1 MDKLNIQNISCKINA
16 YCQVNPSE
24 DPKKIERAV
33 SNVLS
38 NMDICIK
45 DDSLKATSTTLES
58 ILNIYEK
65 IHSHNTQK
73 VYGRN
78 LKRNLTNDS
87 TWFYL
92 NKQAAFVNVITL
104 CENADESPL
113 GPIKII
119 LQSKQIEKI
128 VDWLVSNLNNHNY
141 S

>member
-1 MDKLNIQNISCKINA
+1 MDKLNIPNISFKINA

-24 DPKKIERAV
+24 DPQKVERAV

-38 NMDICIK
+38 NMDIHVK

-58 ILNIYEK
+58 LLYIHEK
-65 IHSHNTQK
+65 IHSRNTQK

-78 LKRNLTNDS
+78 LKRNLVDDS

-92 NKQAAFVNVITL
+92 NKQAAFVDVVTL

-113 GPIKII
+113 GPIKIM
-119 LQSKQIEKI
+119 LQSKHIENI
-128 VDWLVSNLNNHNY
+128 IEWLVSN
-141 S
+141 SQ

>member
-1 MDKLNIQNISCKINA
+1 MDKLNISNTPCKISA

-24 DPKKIERAV
+24 DPQKVERAV

-38 NMDICIK
+38 NMEIYIK
-45 DDSLKATSTTLES
+45 DNSLTATSTTLES
-58 ILNIYEK
+58 LLHIHEK
-65 IHSHNTQK
+65 IHSRNTQK

-78 LKRNLTNDS
+78 LKRNLVDDS

-92 NKQAAFVNVITL
+92 NKQAALVDVIIL

-119 LQSKQIEKI
+119 LQSKYIENI
-128 VDWLVSNLNNHNY
+128 IEWLVSN
-141 S
+141 SQ

>member
-1 MDKLNIQNISCKINA
+1 LGKLNIPNIPCKINA

-24 DPKKIERAV
+24 DPQKVEHAV

-38 NMDICIK
+38 NIDIYIK
-45 DDSLKATSTTLES
+45 DGSLTATSTTLES
-58 ILNIYEK
+58 LLYIHEK
-65 IHSHNTQK
+65 IHSRNTQK

-78 LKRNLTNDS
+78 LKRNLVDDS

-92 NKQAAFVNVITL
+92 NKQAAFVDVVAL

-119 LQSKQIEKI
+119 LQSKHIENI
-128 VDWLVSNLNNHNY
+128 IEWLVSN

>member
-1 MDKLNIQNISCKINA
+1 VDKLNIPNISCKINA
-16 YCQVNPSE
+16 YCQVNLSE
-24 DPKKIERAV
+24 DPKKVERAV

-38 NMDICIK
+38 NMDIYIK
-45 DDSLKATSTTLES
+45 DDSLNATSTTLECLLH
-58 ILNIYEK
+58 IHKK
-65 IHSHNTQK
+65 IHSRNTQK

-78 LKRNLTNDS
+78 LRRNLVDDS

-92 NKQAAFVNVITL
+92 NKQAAFVDAVTL

-119 LQSKQIEKI
+119 LQSKHIKNI
-128 VDWLVSNLNNHNY
+128 IGWLVSN

>member
-1 MDKLNIQNISCKINA
+1 LDKLNIPNISCKINA

-24 DPKKIERAV
+24 DPQKVERAV

-38 NMDICIK
+38 NMDIHVK

-58 ILNIYEK
+58 LLYIHEK
-65 IHSHNTQK
+65 IHSRNTQK

-78 LKRNLTNDS
+78 LKRNLVDDS

-92 NKQAAFVNVITL
+92 NKQAAFVDVVTL

-113 GPIKII
+113 GPIKIM
-119 LQSKQIEKI
+119 LQSKHIENI
-128 VDWLVSNLNNHNY
+128 IEWLVSN
-141 S
+141 SQ

>member
-1 MDKLNIQNISCKINA
+1 MDKLNIPNISCKINA

-58 ILNIYEK
+58 LLNIHEK
-65 IHSHNTQK
+65 IHSRNTQK

-128 VDWLVSNLNNHNY
+128 VDWLVSNLNNHSY

>member
-1 MDKLNIQNISCKINA
+1 MGKLNIPNISCKINA

-24 DPKKIERAV
+24 DPQKVERAV
-33 SNVLS
+33 SNILS
-38 NMDICIK
+38 NIDIHVK

-58 ILNIYEK
+58 LLHIHEK
-65 IHSHNTQK
+65 IHSRNTQK

-78 LKRNLTNDS
+78 LRRNLVDDS

-92 NKQAAFVNVITL
+92 NKQAAFVDVVTL

-119 LQSKQIEKI
+119 LQSKHIENI
-128 VDWLVSNLNNHNY
+128 IEWLVSN
-141 S
+141 SQ

>member
-1 MDKLNIQNISCKINA
+1 LDKLNIPNILCKISA

-24 DPKKIERAV
+24 DPQKVERAI

-38 NMDICIK
+38 NVDIYIK
-45 DDSLKATSTTLES
+45 GDSLEATSKTLES
-58 ILNIYEK
+58 LLCIHEI
-65 IHSHNTQK
+65 IHSRNTQK

-78 LKRNLTNDS
+78 LKRNLIDDF

-92 NKQAAFVNVITL
+92 NKQAAFVNVVTL

-119 LQSKQIEKI
+119 LKSEYIENI
-128 VDWLVSNLNNHNY
+128 IDWLIS
-141 S
+141 SSQ